1 MGFSVHTGDDR
12 SEEQD
17 DRRNFKERAQRNGRR
32 GGRDEA
38 SRQELR
44 FDGPAQHYNI
54 KLFEFSRINSEAAF
68 DYAEEVFGVRYP
80 PEFNRI

>member
-1 MGFSVHTGDDR
+1 MGSSVHTGDDR

-17 DRRNFKERAQRNGRR
+17 DRQNFKERVQRNRRR

-38 SRQELR
+38 SRQELL
-44 FDGPAQHYNI
+44 FDGPAQHYTT
-54 KLFEFSRINSEAAF
+54 KLSEFARINSEAAF
-68 DYAEEVFGVRYP
+68 DCVRSP